1 VSFSVD
7 RRHWAF
13 ALVLFALNI
22 AGLILTVSKT
32 SVVFDGRTVLLM
44 IACSA
49 MMSFLAAFVIIALF
63 DAISPR
69 SKSK

>member
-1 VSFSVD
+1 
-7 RRHWAF
+7 
-13 ALVLFALNI
+13 
-22 AGLILTVSKT
+22 
-32 SVVFDGRTVLLM
+32 M